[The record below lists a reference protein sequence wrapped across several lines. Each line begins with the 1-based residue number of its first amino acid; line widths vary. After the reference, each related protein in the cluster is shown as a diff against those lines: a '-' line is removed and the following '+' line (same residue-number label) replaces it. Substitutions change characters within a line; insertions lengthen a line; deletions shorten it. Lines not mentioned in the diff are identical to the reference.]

1 MNDIIEEE
9 ARRAGATEIRSI
21 SGGVEFAADLAS
33 AYRFCLWSRTAT
45 RVLLGLFMDDDIQN
59 ADELYEASL
68 QIPWE
73 DWITPEQTFLVT
85 ETTKNCRYLK
95 NSHFATIRVKDAIV
109 DRIREKFDGERP
121 MVDKEESDVVFHVHI
136 DGDAVAWYVD
146 FSGRGLYK
154 RGYRAAQT
162 DAVLGEYLAAS
173 VLYRSE
179 WRKA

>member
-1 MNDIIEEE
+1 
-9 ARRAGATEIRSI
+9 
-21 SGGVEFAADLAS
+21 
-33 AYRFCLWSRTAT
+33 
-45 RVLLGLFMDDDIQN
+45 MDDDIQD

-73 DWITPEQTFLVT
+73 DWINPELTFSVT

-95 NSHFATIRVKDAIV
+95 NSHFATIRIKDAIV

-136 DGDAVAWYVD
+136 DGDSVAWYVD

-179 WRKA
+179 WRKAMEMEETVPTLLDPFTGSGTLAIEAALWASDRAPGW